1 MGGCCDGPTAGAAAK
16 GCPAPKAPAPQ
27 AGAGAEADGVRTA
40 VASHY
45 GGVVAAPK
53 AGDDAAAGCCAPGLG
68 CGGAARPEMSLS
80 MGYSAEEVAAVPEG
94 ANLGLGCGNP
104 SAHARLREG
113 DTVLDLGSGAGFD
126 AFLARRKVGATGQV
140 IGVDMTPAM
149 LAKSREL
156 ARKKGYANCSFRL
169 GEIEHLPVADGSVDL
184 IISNCVINLTPEKGQ
199 VFRECFRVLKPGG
212 RLCISDVVTRGE
224 RPITVAGDL
233 EGGAYTEEEG
243 ICACVTGAVSAA
255 DLEELLEDALF
266 QDVSIAIN
274 EHSTTFIKDWL
285 PGSGSEK
292 VVASAIIE
300 AVKSK
305 HAAGKCC

>member
-1 MGGCCDGPTAGAAAK
+1 MNI
-16 GCPAPKAPAPQ
+16 
-27 AGAGAEADGVRTA
+27 
-40 VASHY
+40 S
-45 GGVVAAPK
+45 
-53 AGDDAAAGCCAPGLG
+53 
-68 CGGAARPEMSLS
+68 S
-80 MGYSAEEVAAVPEG
+80 
-94 ANLGLGCGNP
+94 
-104 SAHARLREG
+104 
-113 DTVLDLGSGAGFD
+113 F
-126 AFLARRKVGATGQV
+126 V
-140 IGVDMTPAM
+140 IF
-149 LAKSREL
+149 REL
-156 ARKKGYANCSFRL
+156 RRQGRAFRNKKLLKKRSA
-169 GEIEHLPVADGSVDL
+169 AQ
-184 IISNCVINLTPEKGQ
+184 VINLTPEKGQ